1 MASMSALYVGLS
13 GLVNSSNALNTTANN
28 MANVNTK
35 GHVRQQVV
43 FQDASYNV
51 VTNFATNT
59 LQRGN
64 GVTIQQ
70 VSHVRDILLDEA
82 YRKENGRYGF
92 YDKLTSATDEIQTQ
106 LGELNGISF
115 HNSITDL
122 LSAINEV
129 AKTPDDNTARAALV
143 QSASGFLDR
152 AQATYK
158 GLVSYQDS
166 LNTEI
171 ATITNRINE
180 IGDRIQLLNGQISQ
194 IESGVETAMT
204 LRDERDLLLD
214 ELSTYAKIDYSEDS
228 NGVVMVMME
237 GNFFC
242 DGTSVSHLGL
252 NIIEGTSFYVPVWR
266 EMNDYPLYNMELT
279 MSTAKNTDIGSLK
292 GLLAA
297 RGTISPTYAN
307 MTEPDQIVTQRPNR
321 AGYDT
326 DEDYDEAVANYRAYR
341 DYMSYMGCKDYSVM
355 ARSIANFDKLVN
367 GIVEQINEV
376 LSPMKDATVTYV
388 DADGNTVTY
397 TGKILD
403 MDKVGYGK
411 DAARTPG
418 TELFS
423 RKYTDRYKEVTG
435 TDGQTYYLYNT
446 INAAGLDSKYTLAN
460 LEINP
465 DVLEDF
471 SRIPLSE
478 IDGKVDYD
486 RAKQITALFSQKSM
500 YYRDGSGELT
510 FEQFYEA
517 LIDDV
522 GSEGKIYESMTANQ
536 DSLTSGID
544 NGRQEVMGVSSDEEL
559 TNMIRY
565 QQAYNAASRYINV
578 ITTMMDT
585 VLQIV

>member
-1 MASMSALYVGLS
+1 MANMSALYIGLS
-13 GLVNSSNALNTTANN
+13 GLTNSSNALNTTANN

-35 GHVRQQVV
+35 GYVRQQVV
-43 FQDASYNV
+43 FGDTQYNV
-51 VTNFATNT
+51 LNRFATAT

-70 VSHVRDILLDEA
+70 VAHVRDILLDEA
-82 YRKENGRYGF
+82 YRRENGRYGF
-92 YDKLTSATDEIQTQ
+92 YDKLTNATDEIQTQ
-106 LGELNGISF
+106 LGELNGISYQ
-115 HNSITDL
+115 NSVSDL

-143 QSASGFLDR
+143 QSAVSFLDR
-152 AQATYK
+152 SQSVYK

-171 ATITNRINE
+171 ANITNRINE
-180 IGDRIQLLNGQISQ
+180 IGERIQYLNSQISV

-204 LRDERDLLLD
+204 MRDERDLLLD
-214 ELSTYAKIDYSEDS
+214 ELSGYVKIDYSEDA
-228 NGVVMVMME
+228 NHVVTVMME
-237 GNFFC
+237 GQFFC
-242 DGTSVSHLGL
+242 DGLSVSHLGL
-252 NIIEGTSFYVPVWR
+252 STIEGTTFYVPVWS
-266 EMNDYPLYNMELT
+266 EMQDHPLYNMNLT

-307 MTEPDQIVTQRPNR
+307 MTEPAQIVTEKPDR
-321 AGYDT
+321 ADYGS
-326 DEDYDEAVANYRAYR
+326 DEDYDAAVAAYTAYR
-341 DYMSYMGCKDYSVM
+341 DYQSFMSCKDYSVM

-367 GIVEQINEV
+367 SIVEQINDV
-376 LSPMKDATVTYV
+376 LSPMKDATVTYI
-388 DADGNTVTY
+388 DDDGNTVTY

-403 MDKVGYGK
+403 MDKTDYGK
-411 DAARTPG
+411 DAAKTPG

-423 RKYTDRYKEVTG
+423 RKFTDRYKQVTG
-435 TDGQTYYLYNT
+435 TDGQTYYLYNSVSELGM
-446 INAAGLDSKYTLAN
+446 NSVYSVAN

-465 DVLEDF
+465 DVLYDF
-471 SRIPLSE
+471 SVIPLSQQ
-478 IDGKVDYD
+478 DGKVDYD
-486 RAKQITALFSQKSM
+486 RAKEITALFSQKSM
-500 YYRDGSGELT
+500 FYREGSESLT

-517 LIDDV
+517 LVDDV
-522 GSEGKIYESMTANQ
+522 GSEGRIYESMTENQ
-536 DSLTSGID
+536 DNLSAGID

-585 VLQIV
+585 VIQMI